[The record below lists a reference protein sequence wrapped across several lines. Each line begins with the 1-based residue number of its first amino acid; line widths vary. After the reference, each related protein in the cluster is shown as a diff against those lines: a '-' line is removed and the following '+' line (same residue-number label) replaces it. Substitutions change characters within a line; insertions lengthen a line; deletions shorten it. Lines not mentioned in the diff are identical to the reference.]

1 VSGAIGRLEPKLRAR
16 IAPSRG
22 KPAVPV
28 SEALEAVRAATGVD
42 FSRSRA
48 RAGFSRG
55 HLIDVVLSL
64 PGGAGSDRE
73 HTASQSLLESLLGQ
87 ARAADWL
94 GEVLIEP
101 APRGGSLRV
110 LGAQDPSERMFPVSE
125 LPTTFD
131 RAIGGLYAGLPDRP
145 LWSLGGEL
153 LWTMLEAS
161 AERADDYPAQDD
173 LLLASTY
180 LPEMLK
186 CFLGGAPFSSSRFS
200 RHGELFAYLKVE
212 SGSKDPRLSLSAR
225 RVLEDA
231 LDAALVS
238 ERAGRVV
245 GSGLGIRYSYVDF
258 ALSNVDEAIAIVSAV
273 ARRVGLPRRSWI
285 LFCDTLLADEWAP
298 VYAQTPA
305 PPSVENGAS

>member
-1 VSGAIGRLEPKLRAR
+1 MSISAVGFERALRERL
-16 IAPSRG
+16 APERG
-22 KPAVPV
+22 TPALPVP
-28 SEALEAVRAATGVD
+28 EALEAVRTAHGVD
-42 FSRSRA
+42 FSGARA

-64 PGGAGSDRE
+64 PGGVGSDRE
-73 HTASQSLLESLLGQ
+73 HDAARTLMVALLGQ

-94 GEVLIEP
+94 GDVLIEP
-101 APRGGSLRV
+101 APRGGLLRV
-110 LGAQDPSERMFPVSE
+110 LDSRGHEDRFFPVSE
-125 LPTTFD
+125 LGRTFG
-131 RAIGGLYAGLPDRP
+131 RAIAGLYAGLPDRP
-145 LWSLGGEL
+145 LWSMGGEL

-161 AERADDYPAQDD
+161 AERADDYSAQDD

-186 CFLGGAPFSSSRFS
+186 CFLGGSPFSSSRFS
-200 RHGELFAYLKVE
+200 RHGELFAYLKAE
-212 SGSKDPRLSLSAR
+212 SRHRDPRLSLSTR

-258 ALSNVDEAIAIVSAV
+258 ALSEVERAITVVSDV
-273 ARRVGLPRRSWI
+273 SRRIGLPERSWV
-285 LFCDTLLADEWAP
+285 LFCDTALEGEWAP
-298 VYAQTPA
+298 VHPGAPA
-305 PPSVENGAS
+305 PPGE

>member
-1 VSGAIGRLEPKLRAR
+1 MSVPGAGFELSLRKRL
-16 IAPSRG
+16 APERG
-22 KPAVPV
+22 VPAVPIPK
-28 SEALEAVRAATGVD
+28 ALEAVRTVHGVD
-42 FSRSRA
+42 FSDARA

-64 PGGAGSDRE
+64 PGGRGSDRE
-73 HTASQSLLESLLGQ
+73 HDAARTLLLALLGE
-87 ARAADWL
+87 ARVADWL
-94 GEVLIEP
+94 GEVSIEP
-101 APRGGSLRV
+101 APRGGLLRV
-110 LGAQDPSERMFPVSE
+110 LDSRAKPARFFPVSE
-125 LPTTFD
+125 LGQTFE
-131 RAIGGLYAGLPDRP
+131 RAIAGLYAGLPDKP
-145 LWSLGGEL
+145 LWSTGGEQ

-186 CFLGGAPFSSSRFS
+186 CFLGGSPFASSRFS
-200 RHGELFAYLKVE
+200 RHGELFADLKSE
-212 SGSKDPRLSLSAR
+212 SRSDDPRLSLSTR

-258 ALSNVDEAIAIVSAV
+258 ALSNVESGLSVVANV
-273 ARRVGLPRRSWI
+273 ARRIGLSERSWV
-285 LFCDTLLADEWAP
+285 LFCDTALEDEWAP
-298 VYAQTPA
+298 VHSGAPA
-305 PPSVENGAS
+305 PPRE

>member
-1 VSGAIGRLEPKLRAR
+1 VSAVSTLEPAIRAR
-16 IAPSRG
+16 IAPHRG
-22 KPAVPV
+22 NPAVPV
-28 SEALEAVRAATGVD
+28 ADALESVRAATGVD
-42 FSRSRA
+42 FSRARA

-64 PGGAGSDRE
+64 PGGAGSDAE
-73 HTASQSLLESLLGQ
+73 HDAARGFLEAVLGQ

-94 GEVLIEP
+94 GEVLLES
-101 APRGGSLRV
+101 APRGGLLRV
-110 LGAQDPSERMFPVSE
+110 LDSQGPSERTFPVDA
-125 LPTTFD
+125 LPATFE

-161 AERADDYPAQDD
+161 ADRADDYPAQDD

-186 CFLGGAPFSSSRFS
+186 CFLGGSPFASSRFS

-212 SGSKDPRLSLSAR
+212 SRSKDPRLSLSTR

-258 ALSNVDEAIAIVSAV
+258 AISHVDDAIAVVSSV
-273 ARRVGLPRRSWI
+273 ARRVGLPERSWV

-298 VYAQTPA
+298 VYPDAPA
-305 PPSVENGAS
+305 PPRGD

>member
-1 VSGAIGRLEPKLRAR
+1 VSQYPAVLERALRERL
-16 IAPSRG
+16 APARG
-22 KPAVPV
+22 KPAVAV
-28 SEALEAVRAATGVD
+28 ERALESVRSAHGVD
-42 FSRSRA
+42 FSRARA

-64 PGGAGSDRE
+64 PGGVANERE
-73 HTASQSLLESLLGQ
+73 HRAAQSLLVAVLGE
-87 ARAADWL
+87 ARTADWV
-94 GEVLIEP
+94 GEVRLEP
-101 APRGGSLRV
+101 APRGGLLKV
-110 LGAQDPSERMFPVSE
+110 LDSRAPSENFFPVSE
-125 LPTTFD
+125 LPSMFE
-131 RAIGGLYAGLPDRP
+131 RAIAGLYAGLPDEP
-145 LWSLGGEL
+145 LWSMGGEL

-186 CFLGGAPFSSSRFS
+186 CFLGGAPFSSKRFS
-200 RHGELFAYLKVE
+200 RHEELFAYLKVE
-212 SGSKDPRLSLSAR
+212 SSSRDPRLSLSAR

-258 ALSNVDEAIAIVSAV
+258 ALDRVDRAIEVVSTV
-273 ARRVGLPRRSWI
+273 ARRVGLPERCWV
-285 LFCDTLLADEWAP
+285 LFCDSELEDEWAP
-298 VYAQTPA
+298 IHPNSPA
-305 PPSVENGAS
+305 PPREP